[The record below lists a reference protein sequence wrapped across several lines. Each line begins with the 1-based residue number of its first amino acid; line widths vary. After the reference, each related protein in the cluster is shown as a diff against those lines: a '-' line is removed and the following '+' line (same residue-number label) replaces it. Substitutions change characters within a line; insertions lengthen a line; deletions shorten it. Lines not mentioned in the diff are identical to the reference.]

1 MDAINPSHYKTKSGV
16 QCIDIT
22 DAYTFCI
29 GNAIKYAW
37 RAGQKDKML
46 QDLEKCL
53 WYIDRS
59 LKTKDFLRIDK
70 RSDYYQEAQESF
82 KKFLNSQPE
91 QIYLNQWI
99 LVSSLMS
106 LNLEKAREY
115 LSNILSEITHENK

>member
-115 LSNILSEITHENK
+115 LSNILSEITHENE